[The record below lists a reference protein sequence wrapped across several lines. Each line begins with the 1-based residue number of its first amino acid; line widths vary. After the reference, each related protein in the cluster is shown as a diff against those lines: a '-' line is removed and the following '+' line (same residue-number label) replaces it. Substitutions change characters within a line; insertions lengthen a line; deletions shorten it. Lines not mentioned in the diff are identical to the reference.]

1 MMMLEENSLED
12 KTSAKTNNIANNI
25 SQIIRFNA
33 IKYKRKQDVGF
44 SRHSSKSEP
53 PLPVSIGL
61 MIYNKTMKKNIVDH
75 LALDGLSINYD
86 RVRTIHD
93 NIAAQLL

>member
-1 MMMLEENSLED
+1 MQLS
-12 KTSAKTNNIANNI
+12 TNE
-25 SQIIRFNA
+25 
-33 IKYKRKQDVGF
+33 
-44 SRHSSKSEP
+44 SKMWDSEGI
-53 PLPVSIGL
+53 LQKVNHLSIGL

>member
-1 MMMLEENSLED
+1 MQLS
-12 KTSAKTNNIANNI
+12 TNK
-25 SQIIRFNA
+25 S
-33 IKYKRKQDVGF
+33 KMWDSVGILQ
-44 SRHSSKSEP
+44 KP
-53 PLPVSIGL
+53 PLLVSIGL

-75 LALDGLSINYD
+75 LALDGLSIHYD